1 MKITNIT
8 HLVKNMKSESASFWH
23 IKSSKLAKYSKSN
36 MAQRMMW
43 AVQTE
48 RQGYQS
54 GSNAGAQNKWV
65 QNGIWRTH
73 VFGMRVENGDNDTPN
88 HEGRVV
94 MDGRHGRGVKSFF
107 SQPLLRCA
115 LRSWSRPC
123 DPRPGACERA
133 GGGAKAREG
142 GALMSHSTGG
152 AAGGGARRHPPLAG
166 WADWVAAALLPVDR
180 WHRAGLTQW
189 KVVRHSWT
197 ASFCFWAAGTHWLL
211 MLLWRKAGG
220 KMCLLKL
227 QHCIF
232 GHIFR
237 FLLGQDRT
245 NGSGKENWLNWTEK
259 TQLSKYYLR
268 AFLWNKCFSLFLSV
282 FFNLCLI

>member
-1 MKITNIT
+1 
-8 HLVKNMKSESASFWH
+8 
-23 IKSSKLAKYSKSN
+23 
-36 MAQRMMW
+36 MARWMMW

-54 GSNAGAQNKWV
+54 GSNAGTQNKWV
-65 QNGIWRTH
+65 QNGIWGTH
-73 VFGMRVENGDNDTPN
+73 VFGMRVDNGDNDTPN
-88 HEGRVV
+88 LPAFMKANHEGRAV

-107 SQPLLRCA
+107 PRPLLHCA

-123 DPRPGACERA
+123 DPQPGACERA
-133 GGGAKAREG
+133 GGGGKAHEG

-152 AAGGGARRHPPLAG
+152 AAGGGARRHPPLVG
-166 WADWVAAALLPVDR
+166 WADWVAAVLLPVDR

-211 MLLWRKAGG
+211 KLLGRKAGG
-220 KMCLLKL
+220 KMCLLNL
-227 QHCIF
+227 QHSIF

-237 FLLGQDRT
+237 FLVEQDRT
-245 NGSGKENWLNWTEK
+245 NGSGKENWYRKGTE
-259 TQLSKYYLR
+259 
-268 AFLWNKCFSLFLSV
+268 CFSFFLSV
-282 FFNLCLI
+282 FNLCLI